1 MPATTDMPFAL
12 TRTALENTLRGLALI
27 EETQQQFIRLQLKAA
42 DDALNGSQ
50 AAMTEIN
57 GATDWSSLGALPG
70 LMLRQNIERNA
81 GLMQNCMKL
90 MADTQSA
97 WLATMRETSESLQR
111 CQAAAMASGG
121 AAAAGFPMQAMADRF
136 NEMTQATTQAAT
148 TAAAQATQAAQ
159 GAARNAKRGDH
170 AN

>member
-1 MPATTDMPFAL
+1 MPAPEDMPFAL
-12 TRTALENTLRGLALI
+12 TRTALENALRGLALI
-27 EETQQQFIRLQLKAA
+27 EETQQQFIRLQLQAA

-70 LMLRQNIERNA
+70 LMLRQNLERNA

-97 WLATMRETSESLQR
+97 WLATMRDTSESLQR
-111 CQAAAMASGG
+111 CQAAAMASGSS
-121 AAAAGFPMQAMADRF
+121 AAAGFPMQAMADHF
-136 NEMTQATTQAAT
+136 TEMTQAP
-148 TAAAQATQAAQ
+148 AAAAQAAQ
-159 GAARNAKRGDH
+159 GAARDAKRGRH